1 MELDLGVGQQV
12 GKSSA
17 LVRRAAA
24 LLASDHSFDELFARL
39 TEMLAELVD
48 ASTVFVALPSGS
60 SGYAVE
66 YLFDH
71 GKVLHEN
78 VPLPEGSVALRAI
91 REQRLIWG
99 NAPEQWA
106 PGGRV
111 AIDMEHPERND
122 SISAI
127 FAPMRHAGAIVGCL
141 SVQSPKPDAY
151 TEAEAELVAAIAH
164 FLGVALE
171 NRRLFDQSQR
181 IAQIDPLTGLPNHS
195 KLVRD
200 LEAFVARATSTRPV
214 AAAIFNVVNFSQ
226 FNDTYGYALGD
237 EMLHRIA
244 ATISAFA
251 APNVTVGRYGGDA
264 FLMIVHGESSERA
277 IATIDE
283 LARAFSEL
291 TFENSEGRIPIS
303 LACGYALAPID
314 ALTRVDLIALCTH
327 RRRLS
332 RKRGG
337 APVGD
342 DEIDALALN
351 GNFAEVQTLVDALM
365 DRDPFTRVH
374 LVHVNAMAKHWSEAN
389 LDLQASEFSTFMQ
402 ASLLHDLGKLLVS
415 DRILVKPGRLT
426 AGEYRSMQEHTRFG
440 HNILSDFHRF
450 DDVARVVAQH
460 HERWDG
466 KGYPNGI
473 AGEDIDRLA
482 RAVAILDAFSA
493 MVDDRPYHR
502 GITEA
507 EAILEIRRCAGTQ
520 FDPELVERFVTWR
533 AEGGGPGAV

>member
-1 MELDLGVGQQV
+1 MGVGEQV

-60 SGYAVE
+60 AGYAVE

-71 GKVLHEN
+71 GKVLRGN
-78 VPLPEGSVALRAI
+78 VPLRAGSVALRAI
-91 REQRLIWG
+91 REERLIWG
-99 NAPEQWA
+99 NAPDQWA
-106 PGGRV
+106 PDGRI
-111 AIDMEHPERND
+111 AIDSEHPERND

-200 LEAFVARATSTRPV
+200 LEVLVGRATSTRPV

-426 AGEYRSMQEHTRFG
+426 AAEYRSMQEHARFG

-466 KGYPNGI
+466 NGYPNGI

>member
-1 MELDLGVGQQV
+1 MELDMGVGEQI

-24 LLASDHSFDELFARL
+24 LLSSDHSFDELFARL

-48 ASTVFVALPSGS
+48 ASTVFVALPGTNG
-60 SGYAVE
+60 GYAVQ
-66 YLFDH
+66 YHFDH
-71 GKVLHEN
+71 GKVLRGH
-78 VPLPEGSVALRAI
+78 VPLREGSVALRAI
-91 REQRLIWG
+91 SEQRLVWG
-99 NAPEQWA
+99 NAPEEWA

-111 AIDMEHPERND
+111 AIDPEHPERND

-141 SVQSPKPDAY
+141 SVQSPKADAY
-151 TEAEAELVAAIAH
+151 TVGEAELVAAIAH

-171 NRRLFDQSQR
+171 NRRLFEQSQR
-181 IAQIDPLTGLPNHS
+181 IAEIDPLTGLPNHS

-200 LEAFVARATSTRPV
+200 LEKFVGLATSTRPV

-237 EMLHRIA
+237 EVLHRISE
-244 ATISAFA
+244 TISRFYSA
-251 APNVTVGRYGGDA
+251 NVTVGRFGGDA
-264 FLMIVHGESSERA
+264 FLMIVHGESSDRA
-277 IATIDE
+277 IATIAE
-283 LARAFSEL
+283 LAHAFSTL
-291 TFENSEGRIPIS
+291 TFEDGDRRIPIS
-303 LACGYALAPID
+303 LACGYALAPMD
-314 ALTRVDLIALCTH
+314 AVTRVDLIALCTH

-351 GNFAEVQTLVDALM
+351 GHFVEVQTLVDALM

-389 LDLQASEFSTFMQ
+389 LELSPAEFSTFMQ

-426 AGEYRSMQEHTRFG
+426 AAEYRSMQEHARFG

-450 DDVARVVAQH
+450 DAVARVVAQH

-466 KGYPNGI
+466 KGYPAGL
-473 AGEDIDRLA
+473 AGEEIDRLA

-502 GITEA
+502 GISEA
-507 EAILEIRRCAGTQ
+507 EAILEIRRCAGSQ
-520 FDPELVERFVTWR
+520 FDPELVERFVAWR
-533 AEGGGPGAV
+533 GEGGDPGTV